1 MTLEP
6 PDPYFPIVP
15 VATLDAANLPK
26 TARDEPHLLTAVL
39 VIASRGQLTHSIRLY
54 RVHLTLTAP
63 RSDR

>member
-39 VIASRGQLTHSIRLY
+39 VIASRGQ
-54 RVHLTLTAP
+54 
-63 RSDR
+63 